1 MKNKTMK
8 YDMMRAALLALLIG
22 AGTVSCNDDDTMVKP
37 EPSPVVNPQLPEY
50 PTLTLSEKSVDLLI
64 DQQASVEI
72 LDGAGDYKIAVLD
85 PSNVEATLEGSTIRL
100 KGLVYGNTDLV
111 VSDQGG
117 AYTTLTAN
125 VYKSDV
131 LTTSVPEGA
140 MKLTLAMGQPANGQF
155 TITAGNDPYTVES
168 SDPQTV
174 SATLA
179 SDGVTV
185 TIVGQKGQEEGDA
198 PVVIT
203 VKDARGLKAEVSVT
217 TEVSDSPFSDEQI
230 EQIKAISEPT
240 FVMNNIAAPADMIA
254 MKKFAYEDN
263 NYGMGPVTWYWGSY
277 QTTTSSNI
285 SKYWIYYVCTTDA
298 SVDMKTVGVKQNMK
312 ITFTTPDN
320 QRALM
325 KVDAVDKEGNPTVEV
340 IKAENGMSWITLY
353 CYSGD
358 SLYIGYLVLEW

>member
-185 TIVGQKGQEEGDA
+185 TMVGQKGQEEGDA

-217 TEVSDSPFSDEQI
+217 TEVSDSPFTDEQI
-230 EQIKAISEPT
+230 EQIKAISTATYVINGKLIP
-240 FVMNNIAAPADMIA
+240 
-254 MKKFAYEDN
+254 EDKIYQKAFGYTASGREY
-263 NYGMGPVTWYWGSY
+263 YGCYA
-277 QTTTSSNI
+277 Q
-285 SKYWIYYVCTTDA
+285 SKSANMRTYILYYLWANPGT
-298 SVDMKTVGVKQNMK
+298 VDMKTVG
-312 ITFTTPDN
+312 I
-320 QRALM
+320 
-325 KVDAVDKEGNPTVEV
+325 KEGLKFSYTEPEDNSGYDWICQNIPVEVNGKSTVEV
-340 IKAENGMSWITLY
+340 IKAENNMSWVTFY
-353 CYSGD
+353 CYNGED
-358 SLYIGYLVLEW
+358 IYIGYMVMPWE